1 MFTTGS
7 KLFLGATTLSI
18 VATIVYAV
26 STGGD
31 TGWTATVGLIT
42 LSTVLVFL
50 TGVNFYVRDNNVSAA
65 QPDALANAPAA
76 QDPPATSMWPAVAAL
91 GGALLVIGLVSE
103 PIVFKAGVVVMLAV
117 LVEWMVQGW
126 SERASADADYNDS
139 IRKRLLHPLEFP
151 LLATVGLGVIIFSFS
166 RIMLFL
172 SKTGG
177 PAAFGVIAALV
188 LFVGFLF
195 ASRRNLRRNVA
206 IGVCGIAALG
216 LVSTGAAAAIGGERE
231 MHSLVTVGDE
241 PELCESNEETEA
253 DEKASQNVAL
263 KSGVAA
269 VIRFDGTQLVAGVS
283 GTREPTTTMT
293 VQRSNPTIL
302 IFEND
307 SDERVRMTAHL
318 GTFERDV
325 NGTMVKESPITCTQ
339 LVEPGGKQQLTL
351 TFSKASV
358 ATQDDPYRLT
368 VPGFDGA
375 ITIVVP

>member
-26 STGGD
+26 TKGGD
-31 TGWTATVGLIT
+31 TGWSATIGLLS
-42 LSTVLVFL
+42 LSTALAFL

-65 QPDALANAPAA
+65 QPDAIANAPAA
-76 QDPPATSMWPAVAAL
+76 QDPPTTSMWPAVAAL
-91 GGALLVIGLVSE
+91 GAALLVIGLVTE
-103 PIVFKAGVVVMLAV
+103 PIVFKAGVVVLLAV

-126 SERASADADYNDS
+126 SERASADPEYNAS
-139 IRKRLLHPLEFP
+139 IRQRMLHPLEFP
-151 LLATVGLGVIIFSFS
+151 LLAAAGLGVIIFSFS

-172 SKTGG
+172 SKSGG
-177 PAAFGVIAALV
+177 PLAFGIIASLV
-188 LFVGFLF
+188 LFAGFLF
-195 ASRRNLRRNVA
+195 ASRRNLRRSVA
-206 IGVCGIAALG
+206 LGVCGIAALG

-231 MHSLVTVGDE
+231 LHEHATVGNTPDV
-241 PELCESNEETEA
+241 CTSNEETEV
-253 DEKASQNVAL
+253 DEKGSQ
-263 KSGVAA
+263 SVAA
-269 VIRFDGTQLVAGVS
+269 KNGIAAIIRYDGAQLVADVS
-283 GTREPTTTMT
+283 GTHEPTNTMT
-293 VQRSNPTIL
+293 VQRSNPTFL
-302 IFEND
+302 IFENH
-307 SDERVRMTAHL
+307 SDEHVRMTAHL

-358 ATQDDPYRLT
+358 ATPDDPYRLT
-368 VPGFDGA
+368 VPGFDQA